1 MLIGTSEVTFKLDTG
16 AGVTAVSERVHQS
29 LHPTTPLLKPTK
41 VLYGPDRKQLQVLG
55 QFTHTISHD
64 KKTSEQ
70 QIFVVKGL
78 RTNLLG
84 LPAITA
90 LKLAARLD
98 SVDDYRAKVLAA
110 YPDVFTGLGNLGEP
124 YKIELKP
131 DARPHAI
138 YTPRRVPYPI
148 RDKVK
153 RELEQMEAIGVITK
167 VEKPSPWCAGMVAV
181 PKKSGDV
188 RICVDL
194 KPLNESVL
202 REIHPLPKVDDVLAQ
217 LSGAT
222 VFSKLDANSG
232 FWQIPLDP
240 SSRDLTTF
248 LTPFGRYHFNK
259 MPFGISSAPEHFQ
272 KRMGKMLAGLE
283 GVVCL
288 MDDVLVF
295 AQDVKEHDARL
306 DAVLHRIKSS
316 GATLNAEKCQFRQ
329 TKIKFLGHVLDER
342 GISADPD
349 KTAAIRALHPPK
361 TVSELRRFMG
371 MVNQLGKFLPN
382 LADTTQPLRAL
393 LSSRNSWTWG
403 PDQQKAFDHVKAE
416 LSNPTV
422 LALYSPDAET
432 KISAD
437 SSSYGLGAVLLQKN
451 KDAWRP
457 VAYASRSLSE
467 TETRYAQIEKE
478 ALAGTWACEKF
489 SDYILG
495 KRICLETDHKPLVS
509 LLGSKHLD
517 SLPPRILRFRLRL
530 SRFLYDIQHIPGKLL
545 YTADTLSRDPDTSES
560 SEAESSSKDVD
571 RFVEAIVS
579 AIPASEEQ
587 VSHYQ
592 TAQEQ
597 DSICAKVLLYCR
609 EGWPDKEKV
618 TPELQPY
625 WGAKHKIT
633 VVNNILLHGSRI
645 VVPLSLQEQTLKKIH
660 EGHLGVQKC
669 LLRARVSVWWPGITT
684 RIKNLIYQCRKCVE
698 HSTQPREPLIPS
710 QLPTYPW
717 QKVGADLF
725 ELKGANY
732 LLVVDYYS
740 RYPELVKLTS
750 TTSPSIVKA
759 LKGIFARHG
768 IPEVLRSDNGPQ
780 FDSEA
785 MTAFASEYEFSHTT
799 SSPRYPQSNGLVE
812 RSIKTI
818 KQLLKKSDD
827 PFLALLVYRT
837 SPLQWCGYSP
847 SELLMGRRLRTT
859 LPQVQELLIP
869 KWSYLSEF
877 RLKDKQH
884 KDLQKENYDKCH
896 RVAPLPEL
904 PDGTPVL
911 AQTGDTR
918 TPATVVKPTDA
929 PRSYLVQTDA
939 GSTLRRNRHQLVTLP
954 TTPSLVD
961 PPEPKK
967 KFVRTSPIITRSR
980 TQAKG
985 RGDVE
990 TPCLDRTKPV
1000 LS

>member
-1 MLIGTSEVTFKLDTG
+1 
-16 AGVTAVSERVHQS
+16 
-29 LHPTTPLLKPTK
+29 
-41 VLYGPDRKQLQVLG
+41 
-55 QFTHTISHD
+55 
-64 KKTSEQ
+64 
-70 QIFVVKGL
+70 
-78 RTNLLG
+78 
-84 LPAITA
+84 
-90 LKLAARLD
+90 
-98 SVDDYRAKVLAA
+98 
-110 YPDVFTGLGNLGEP
+110 
-124 YKIELKP
+124 
-131 DARPHAI
+131 
-138 YTPRRVPYPI
+138 
-148 RDKVK
+148 
-153 RELEQMEAIGVITK
+153 
-167 VEKPSPWCAGMVAV
+167 
-181 PKKSGDV
+181 
-188 RICVDL
+188 
-194 KPLNESVL
+194 
-202 REIHPLPKVDDVLAQ
+202 
-217 LSGAT
+217 
-222 VFSKLDANSG
+222 
-232 FWQIPLDP
+232 
-240 SSRDLTTF
+240 
-248 LTPFGRYHFNK
+248 
-259 MPFGISSAPEHFQ
+259 
-272 KRMGKMLAGLE
+272 
-283 GVVCL
+283 
-288 MDDVLVF
+288 
-295 AQDVKEHDARL
+295 
-306 DAVLHRIKSS
+306 
-316 GATLNAEKCQFRQ
+316 
-329 TKIKFLGHVLDER
+329 
-342 GISADPD
+342 
-349 KTAAIRALHPPK
+349 
-361 TVSELRRFMG
+361 MG
-371 MVNQLGKFLPN
+371 MVNQLRKFLPN
-382 LADTTQPLRAL
+382 LADTTQPL

-403 PDQQKAFDHVKAE
+403 PDQQKAFDHVKVE

-517 SLPPRILRFRLRL
+517 SIPPRILRFRLRL
-530 SRFLYDIQHIPGKLL
+530 SRFLYDIQHIPVKLL

-560 SEAESSSKDVD
+560 SEADSSSKDVD

-768 IPEVLRSDNGPQ
+768 ILEVLRSDNGPQ

-785 MTAFASEYEFSHTT
+785 MTAFAPEYEFSHTT

-837 SPLQWCGYSP
+837 SPLQWCGFSP
-847 SELLMGRRLRTT
+847 SELTNGTQTAHYSPTSARATHPEMV
-859 LPQVQELLIP
+859 LPIRIQTQRQAAQRSPEREL
-869 KWSYLSEF
+869 
-877 RLKDKQH
+877 
-884 KDLQKENYDKCH
+884 
-896 RVAPLPEL
+896 
-904 PDGTPVL
+904 
-911 AQTGDTR
+911 
-918 TPATVVKPTDA
+918 
-929 PRSYLVQTDA
+929 
-939 GSTLRRNRHQLVTLP
+939 
-954 TTPSLVD
+954 
-961 PPEPKK
+961 
-967 KFVRTSPIITRSR
+967 
-980 TQAKG
+980 
-985 RGDVE
+985 
-990 TPCLDRTKPV
+990 
-1000 LS
+1000 